1 MQRIFISYR
10 RDDSAADMTDR
21 VYEHLVRRWQRGV
34 FMDIDSLKAGDLF
47 ANTIEENLQ
56 NCAVMLVMIGH
67 YWASLTDEQGARR
80 IDNPGDYPR
89 MEVAAA
95 LKRGIRV
102 IPVLVGNT
110 PLPKREE
117 LPSEIA
123 GLVDRQVL
131 RLSREDFDADIE
143 RLMSSVAQ
151 DLPRKTWTETPLQA
165 LAVAVV
171 LFLFG
176 ILAYFKLGH
185 SLLPQKSRTEVSSSS
200 IKNSKSA
207 LPSNDGKYR
216 FGSAQQTDTG
226 AAPQSSGSSSA
237 KVLNISGKWGTALI
251 QNVYSAGERATILFD
266 FTQSGDT
273 VMGTVTETTNEA
285 RNTTGILD
293 GKIHDTVVS
302 FYTKGETAWESGNTI
317 SYKEMY
323 IGVLQKAGREI
334 AFRRFNDVP
343 SGGEVERFVA
353 SPK

>member
-21 VYEHLVRRWQRGV
+21 VYEHLVRRWQRRV

-117 LPSEIA
+117 LPSDIA

-151 DLPRKTWTETPLQA
+151 DGARPASENLDGD
-165 LAVAVV
+165 AVA
-171 LFLFG
+171 
-176 ILAYFKLGH
+176 
-185 SLLPQKSRTEVSSSS
+185 SSCCRSS
-200 IKNSKSA
+200 IVFVRHTRI
-207 LPSNDGKYR
+207 L
-216 FGSAQQTDTG
+216 QTRSQ
-226 AAPQSSGSSSA
+226 P
-237 KVLNISGKWGTALI
+237 
-251 QNVYSAGERATILFD
+251 
-266 FTQSGDT
+266 
-273 VMGTVTETTNEA
+273 
-285 RNTTGILD
+285 
-293 GKIHDTVVS
+293 
-302 FYTKGETAWESGNTI
+302 
-317 SYKEMY
+317 
-323 IGVLQKAGREI
+323 
-334 AFRRFNDVP
+334 
-343 SGGEVERFVA
+343 A
-353 SPK
+353 SPEKPHGG

>member
-21 VYEHLVRRWQRGV
+21 VYEHLVRRWKGRV

-47 ANTIEENLQ
+47 ANTIEENLK
-56 NCAVMLVMIGH
+56 NCAVMLVMMGP

-117 LPSEIA
+117 LPSDIA

-131 RLSREDFDADIE
+131 RLSREDFDADME
-143 RLMSSVAQ
+143 RLMSSVVP
-151 DLPRKTWTETPLQA
+151 DLPRKTWTGMPLQA
-165 LAVAVV
+165 LAVAAV
-171 LFLFG
+171 LLLFG

-200 IKNSKSA
+200 
-207 LPSNDGKYR
+207 
-216 FGSAQQTDTG
+216 
-226 AAPQSSGSSSA
+226 A

-251 QNVYSAGERATILFD
+251 QNVYSPDERSTIVFD

-273 VMGTVTETTNEA
+273 VMGTVTETADGAKTVD
-285 RNTTGILD
+285 TKGIVD
-293 GKIHDTVVS
+293 GKIRDTVVS
-302 FYTKGETAWESGNTI
+302 FYTKGETTWDSGNTI
-317 SYKEMY
+317 PYKKMY
-323 IGVLQKAGREI
+323 TGVLQKAGREI
-334 AFRRFNDVP
+334 AFQRFNDVP

-353 SPK
+353 TPK

>member
-1 MQRIFISYR
+1 MQGIFISYR
-10 RDDSAADMTDR
+10 RADSAADMTDR
-21 VYEHLVRRWQRGV
+21 VYEHLVRRWQGCV

-47 ANTIEENLQ
+47 AKAIEQSLQ

-117 LPSEIA
+117 LPRDIA
-123 GLVDRQVL
+123 GLLDRQVL
-131 RLSREDFDADIE
+131 RLSREEFDADME
-143 RLMSSVAQ
+143 RLISSVAQ
-151 DLPRKTWTETPLQA
+151 ELPRKTWTEMPLQT

-171 LFLFG
+171 LLLFG
-176 ILAYFKLGH
+176 ILAYFTLGH
-185 SLLPQKSRTEVSSSS
+185 RLFPQKSPTKDSSSS
-200 IKNSKSA
+200 KNVAESA
-207 LPSNDGKYR
+207 VPSIDRKHR
-216 FGSAQQTDTG
+216 VDTPQTIDAGT
-226 AAPQSSGSSSA
+226 APQGSIPSTG
-237 KVLNISGKWGTALI
+237 VLNISGKWRTARI
-251 QNVYSAGERATILFD
+251 QNVYSPDEASTIVFE

-273 VMGTVTETTNEA
+273 VMGTVTETTDEV
-285 RNTTGILD
+285 RNTTGIVD
-293 GKIHDTVVS
+293 GKIRDTVVS
-302 FYTKGETAWESGNTI
+302 FYTNGETTWESGNTI
-317 SYKEMY
+317 PYKEMY

-334 AFRRFNDVP
+334 AFRRFDDVP